1 MRFDWDPEKAAANL
15 IKHGVSFTEAS
26 TVLGDTLGW
35 TYPDSRH
42 SGFEQRWI
50 TIGVSDQRRV
60 LVVAHVEDGGEG
72 IRIISA
78 RETTRKER
86 RFYEEG

>member
-1 MRFDWDPEKAAANL
+1 MRFDWDDDKAKLNFA
-15 IKHGVSFTEAS
+15 KHGVSFQEAA

-35 TYPDSRH
+35 TYPDSLH
-42 SGFEQRWI
+42 SVYEQRWI
-50 TIGVSDQRRV
+50 IIGMSEQHRI
-60 LVVAHVEDGGEG
+60 LVVAYSEEKRA

-78 RETTRKER
+78 REATRKER

>member
-1 MRFDWDPEKAAANL
+1 MRLDWDEEKARRNFS
-15 IKHGVSFTEAS
+15 KHGVSFQEAG

-35 TYPDSRH
+35 TYPDSGH
-42 SGFEQRWI
+42 SFFEQRWI
-50 TIGVSDQRRV
+50 TIGMSEQHRI
-60 LVVAHVEDGGEG
+60 LVVAHSSENET

-78 RETTRKER
+78 RPATRKER

>member
-1 MRFDWDPEKAAANL
+1 MRFDWDEEKARRNFA
-15 IKHGVSFTEAS
+15 KHGVTFQEAA

-35 TYPDSRH
+35 TYSDSRH
-42 SGFEQRWI
+42 SVFERRWI
-50 TIGVSDQRRV
+50 TIGMSDQHRV
-60 LVVAHVEDGGEG
+60 LVVSHSEEDEM

-78 RETTRKER
+78 REATRQER